1 MAGGNKKSEYRNEL
15 IAEKLDRVN
24 LTNAEGPERNRKD
37 PRRGPGGKPERLYQW
52 GHHQNH
58 GAGRLQGGGK
68 MKIYTIIGGVN
79 GVGKSSF
86 TGVLKERST
95 DLGVIVDVDR
105 ITAELGGN
113 ALAGGKAALRKI
125 NDCIDKGISFT
136 QETTLS
142 GRKTEATAKQVK
154 ELGYHVR
161 LFYIGLDTAEE
172 SLSRIANRV
181 KRGGHDIPQDDVV
194 RRFAGRWEAVS
205 KVLPYC
211 DEAEFY
217 DNDNG
222 FVLVAEY
229 RNGELRTVGNRRPQW
244 LMELLQYLDT

>member
-1 MAGGNKKSEYRNEL
+1 
-15 IAEKLDRVN
+15 
-24 LTNAEGPERNRKD
+24 
-37 PRRGPGGKPERLYQW
+37 
-52 GHHQNH
+52 
-58 GAGRLQGGGK
+58 
-68 MKIYTIIGGVN
+68 MKNYTIIGGVN

-95 DLGVIVDVDR
+95 DLGVIVDVDK

-113 ALAGGKAALRKI
+113 TLAGGKAALRKI
-125 NDCIDKGISFT
+125 NECIEKGISFT

-142 GRKTEATAKQVK
+142 GRRTEATAKQVRD
-154 ELGYHVR
+154 LGYHVR
-161 LFYIGLDTAEE
+161 LFYIGLDSAEE

-181 KRGGHDIPQDDVV
+181 KRGGHDISQEDVI
-194 RRFAGRWEAVS
+194 RRFEGRWEAVV

-229 RNGELRTVGNRRPQW
+229 RNGELRTVGSRHPRW
-244 LMELLQYLDT
+244 LAELMAYLDT